1 MKTLKDVIGKK
12 INEIGGYVIKSEF
25 GRQLVSIVYHSKF
38 FKITSNRIYEMMDRK
53 LLEEVRKHKLPEH
66 IAIIMDGNRRFADG
80 LGLDH
85 NTGHLLGSDKLEEV
99 VEWCFFEVG
108 IKVLTVYAFST
119 ENFRRDDEEVGTIM
133 SLCAE
138 ELEKGVN
145 DPRVRDN
152 KICIR
157 VIGHLE
163 SLPKEVRNAAKLIM
177 NHTKNYNNYFFNL
190 ALAYGGRQDI
200 LQAIHR
206 IARDVKDNRLKP
218 EDIEEEIISSYLYTK
233 GLPDPNLILRTSGE
247 ERLSNFLLWQAAHS
261 DLYFSDVYWPEL
273 KKGDILKAIRTYQ
286 QRQRSF
292 NN

>member
-1 MKTLKDVIGKK
+1 M
-12 INEIGGYVIKSEF
+12 
-25 GRQLVSIVYHSKF
+25 
-38 FKITSNRIYEMMDRK
+38 
-53 LLEEVRKHKLPEH
+53 
-66 IAIIMDGNRRFADG
+66 
-80 LGLDH
+80 
-85 NTGHLLGSDKLEEV
+85 
-99 VEWCFFEVG
+99 
-108 IKVLTVYAFST
+108 TVYAFST
-119 ENFRRDDEEVGTIM
+119 ENFRRDDEEVSAIM

-145 DPRVRDN
+145 DPRVHDN

-163 SLPKEVRNAAKLIM
+163 SLPKKVRNAAKLIM
-177 NHTKNYNNYFFNL
+177 NHT
-190 ALAYGGRQDI
+190 
-200 LQAIHR
+200 R
-206 IARDVKDNRLKP
+206 IARDVKNNRLKP

-273 KKGDILKAIRTYQ
+273 KKGNILKAIRTYQ